1 MFLFLKRFSDII
13 LSLIMLIVMSPIFLG
28 IAIAIKLDDGGPTF
42 YRQERV
48 GRDGRLFYIYKF
60 RTMVVDAE
68 KIGSGF
74 IVTED
79 DPRITRI
86 GRILR
91 YTSLDELPQ
100 LINILKGEMSFVG
113 PRPTLR
119 YQVEKYN
126 DRQRQ
131 RLSVKP
137 GVTGWAQVNGRNVIS
152 WPERIEYDLWYV
164 DNLSLFLDVKIFFK
178 TFVVILKKQDLYRQD
193 GSTDPISRI
202 DAGNDSTD
210 KQ

>member
-48 GRDGRLFYIYKF
+48 GRDERLFYIYKF

-164 DNLSLFLDVKIFFK
+164 DNWSLFLDVKIFFK

>member
-1 MFLFLKRFSDII
+1 MFLFIKRFFDIVI
-13 LSLIMLIVMSPIFLG
+13 SLIMLIGMSPIFLG
-28 IAIAIKLDDGGPTF
+28 IAIAIKLDDGGPIF

-48 GRDGRLFYIYKF
+48 GRDGGLFYIYKF

-74 IVTED
+74 IITED
-79 DPRITRI
+79 DPRITRT

-152 WPERIEYDLWYV
+152 WPERIEFDLWYV
-164 DNLSLFLDVKIFFK
+164 DNWSLFLDVKIFLK